1 MLLIFTGPYG
11 NLYLQIYD
19 IIGYIYQYIKLLRD
33 ASPQEWIFKELQD
46 IGNMDF
52 RYAEE
57 QAADDYAAELSG
69 LYLYCHSSSSFKALI
84 EVILA
89 CKA

>member
-1 MLLIFTGPYG
+1 MTTIK
-11 NLYLQIYD
+11 QIYD
-19 IIGYIYQYIKLLRD
+19 IIAYTYQYLKLLRD

-69 LYLYCHSSSSFKALI
+69 LYLHGLI
-84 EVILA
+84 RLVLLRQ
-89 CKA
+89 

>member
-1 MLLIFTGPYG
+1 MTTIK
-11 NLYLQIYD
+11 QIYD
-19 IIGYIYQYIKLLRD
+19 IIAYTYQYLKLLRD

-69 LYLYCHSSSSFKALI
+69 SYLYCHSSSSSKTLI
-84 EVILA
+84 VVMLA

>member
-1 MLLIFTGPYG
+1 MDLLTTIK
-11 NLYLQIYD
+11 QIYD
-19 IIGYIYQYIKLLRD
+19 IIGYTYQYLKLLRD

-69 LYLYCHSSSSFKALI
+69 LYLHGLI
-84 EVILA
+84 RLVLLR
-89 CKA
+89 